1 MNASQLVLL
10 FDVLQVLGVI
20 VIVLV
25 GWTAIEMMVAKDWRD
40 RWVLIGS
47 AVISITAWV
56 LALAFAKWMVTK

>member
-25 GWTAIEMMVAKDWRD
+25 GWTAIEMMGANYWRD